1 VNFPTLA
8 VAPLAMHVFG
18 ISGGDDPAHLSQ
30 IVLLREHS
38 DSFMMV
44 IAPAAGVCA
53 LHFDVART
61 AAAELRQ

>member
-1 VNFPTLA
+1 
-8 VAPLAMHVFG
+8 
-18 ISGGDDPAHLSQ
+18 
-30 IVLLREHS
+30 
-38 DSFMMV
+38 MV